1 MIREDITT
9 VRLFYLI
16 EKFLREHEKDYS
28 KEEKEFIRRNFTW
41 GCKRNVLVP
50 DILRQI
56 YDELDLLE
64 PNFNI
69 YQGFA
74 KLIEEHFDINR
85 NIVELGGGK
94 LPSPLAKYLA
104 LHQKSGTITV
114 YDDRLITT
122 KTEVPN
128 LILIKERLRKD
139 QTLKNIDML
148 ISFMPCD
155 GTEVAINL
163 PKVNNLDF
171 MIGFCEGSCHKEMP
185 SFVENDWEQEM
196 MYEARKTVREGSLG
210 VLEVSYMEKYNNP
223 YPIIYNKRK
232 CK

>member
-16 EKFLREHEKDYS
+16 DKFLREHEKDYS
-28 KEEKEFIRRNFTW
+28 KEEKEFIRKNFTW

-64 PNFNI
+64 PSTNI

-74 KLIEEHFDINR
+74 KLIEDHFDINR

-104 LHQKSGTITV
+104 VHQKRGTITV

-122 KTEVPN
+122 KTEIPN
-128 LILIKERLRKD
+128 LILIKEPLKKG
-139 QTLKNIDML
+139 QILKNIDML
-148 ISFMPCD
+148 VSFMPCD
-155 GTEVAINL
+155 GTEVAIDL
-163 PKVNNLDF
+163 SKVNNLDF
-171 MIGFCEGSCHKEMP
+171 MIGLCEGVCHNELP
-185 SFVENDWEQEM
+185 SFIENDWEQEM
-196 MYEARKTVREGSLG
+196 IYEARKAVRDGHLG
-210 VLEVSYMEKYNNP
+210 ELKKIKMQKKYQNP
-223 YPIIYNKRK
+223 YPIIYNQR
-232 CK
+232 